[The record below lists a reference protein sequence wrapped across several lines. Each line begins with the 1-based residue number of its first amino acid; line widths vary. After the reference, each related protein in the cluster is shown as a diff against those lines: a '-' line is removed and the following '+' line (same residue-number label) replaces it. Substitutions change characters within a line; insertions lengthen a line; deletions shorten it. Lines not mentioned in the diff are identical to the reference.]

1 LLAGLKADVY
11 IRRLQSVSGVL
22 VEVVGI
28 EIESGEMKKS
38 MQIVGF

>member
-1 LLAGLKADVY
+1 LLAGLKADAY
-11 IRRLQSVSGVL
+11 IRRVQSVSGVL

-38 MQIVGF
+38 VQIVGF